1 MKNIHFN
8 ADANVLPCTPKLLA
22 DYVQSKARDV
32 ITLMMKYIF
41 FWLIQSS
48 IELLSDYVDVQLT
61 LFPGIYCKTANN
73 FYNGTTSTT
82 GCTV

>member
-22 DYVQSKARDV
+22 DPVQSKARDV
-32 ITLMMKYIF
+32 ISLMMQYIF

-48 IELLSDYVDVQLT
+48 IELLSDYVDNP
-61 LFPGIYCKTANN
+61 FPSVIYCTVKPR
-73 FYNGTTSTT
+73 TTFTT
-82 GCTV
+82 VKQAQ